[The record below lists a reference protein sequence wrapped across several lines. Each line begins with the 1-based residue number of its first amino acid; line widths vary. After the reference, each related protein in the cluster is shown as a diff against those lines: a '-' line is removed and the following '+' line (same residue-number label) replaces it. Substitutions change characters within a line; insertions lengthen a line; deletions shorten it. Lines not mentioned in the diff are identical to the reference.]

1 VGSTWG
7 RLFRVTTWGESH
19 GAAIGAVVDGCPP
32 LLELSE
38 ADIQPELDR
47 RAPGQSA
54 IVTQRKESDTVRIL
68 SGVYEGKTLGTPISL
83 FIPNENQRSADY
95 EELKEKY
102 RPSHADYT
110 YDAKYGFRDWRGG
123 GRTSAR
129 ETAGRVATGAIARKL
144 LAERHGVEI
153 VAWVSKVKDLTAEAN
168 VECVTRDEV
177 DQTPI
182 RCPDPDIAARMIEAV
197 ECAR

>member
-1 VGSTWG
+1 MSNTFGH
-7 RLFRVTTWGESH
+7 LFRVTTWGESH

-32 LLELSE
+32 RLSLSE

-47 RAPGQSA
+47 RAPGQSH

-68 SGVYEGKTLGTPISL
+68 SGVYEGRTLGTPISL
-83 FIPNENQRSADY
+83 HIPNEGQRSGDY
-95 EELKEKY
+95 DEMRDKY

-129 ETAGRVATGAIARKL
+129 ETAGRVAAGAIARKL
-144 LAERHGVEI
+144 LHAAHGVEI
-153 VAWVSKVKDLTAEAN
+153 VAWVTKVGAITAELD
-168 VECVTRDEV
+168 VERVTRDDV
-177 DQTPI
+177 DANII
-182 RCPDPDIAARMIEAV
+182 RC
-197 ECAR
+197 